1 MPLINFNIYL
11 RVLGPHHH
19 CYQYSIIFVTY
30 VIYDK
35 LKWMRNCSQIILLEG
50 LVVISCIIIYKYDLM
65 RIPLQKIVTKATSC
79 SWRR

>member
-1 MPLINFNIYL
+1 MPLINFNIHL
-11 RVLGPHHH
+11 TVLGPHHH

-35 LKWMRNCSQIILLEG
+35 LMRMRNCSQFILLEG

-65 RIPLQKIVTKATSC
+65 QIFLQKIVTKATSC
-79 SWRR
+79 SWKR